1 MPKVLSISYI
11 CVNCG
16 NEKPEWNDSMICHIC
31 RGDLKGNGFPTVT
44 GTRDQFGIGKNFIHE
59 NDDGS
64 KKEITTWREWEKAG
78 YKDAVSFHKGQVKEK
93 IKEKM
98 DKIRRKEGK
107 KITIGV

>member
-1 MPKVLSISYI
+1 MLKGLDITYR
-11 CVNCG
+11 CQACG
-16 NEKPEWNDSMICHIC
+16 FEVPEGYRTMICPIC
-31 RGDLKGNGFPTVT
+31 EGDLRGEGFPAFT

-78 YKDAVSFHKGQVKEK
+78 YKNAMSCHRGTVKEK

-98 DKIRRKEGK
+98 DKIRRKSGQ